1 MPYWVKID
9 QKMSQKL
16 FLAPKMTKND
26 QKQKF
31 GLRRGFFGPNQK
43 VQKTKYVFTR
53 PIHPPEVVSNQNFEI
68 DTLSP
73 PSIKSVSN
81 IQNLEKQPR
90 TSLLDVKTYRLV
102 IFMVMVMFMVM
113 IRAA

>member
-1 MPYWVKID
+1 MVSGRCLVVTQLKTEKILVLLG
-9 QKMSQKL
+9 QNRSENE
-16 FLAPKMTKND
+16 PKAIFGPKND

-68 DTLSP
+68 GTLSP
-73 PSIKSVSN
+73 PSKWGREKKGKKKAKNAIFFQDVS
-81 IQNLEKQPR
+81 R
-90 TSLLDVKTYRLV
+90 
-102 IFMVMVMFMVM
+102 FF
-113 IRAA
+113 